1 MVKRLRFQENRRPS
15 RRRKA
20 AQPEGW
26 VFEPRDVAVASLI
39 AALALWLPWLA
50 GFLAN

>member
-20 AQPEGW
+20 ALPKGW
-26 VFEPRDVAVASLI
+26 VFEPLDMAL
-39 AALALWLPWLA
+39 AALIGAFALSLPMLMD
-50 GFLAN
+50 LLK